1 MEIIQKF
8 GLETKLFLFQLINF
22 LIIAF
27 ILKKFLFKPLKKM
40 LDERKRKIE
49 QSLQDAENAKAA
61 LENAGRERKK
71 ILTDAKVGADKL
83 MTSVKTSADETKEK
97 TLVEAKFRSQQIIE
111 EAKNKASAEFE
122 NMNKQIGKMSVDISS
137 KILSRVLSDLFTE
150 EEKQKLMSRALERID
165 EKIAN

>member
-22 LIIAF
+22 LIIVF
-27 ILKKFLFKPLKKM
+27 ILKKFLFKPLKRM
-40 LDERKRKIE
+40 LDERKHKIE

-61 LENAGRERKK
+61 LENAGNERKK
-71 ILTDAKVGADKL
+71 ILADAKVIADKL
-83 MTSVKTSADETKEK
+83 MAAVKASADETKEK
-97 TLVEAKFRSQQIIE
+97 TLVDAKSHSQKIIE

-122 NMNKQIGKMSVDISS
+122 NMNKQIGKMSVDVSS
-137 KILSRVLSDLFTE
+137 KILSKVLSELFSE

-165 EKIAN
+165 EKITN